1 MATVRYLVDDVDKAL
16 AFYQDALGFT
26 LRTRPVPIFAMIERG
41 DLLLWLAG
49 PGTSARKAM
58 PDGRSPEPG
67 GWNRIVVEVEDIE
80 AVVADLRS
88 RGATFRNEP
97 LTGPG
102 GTQVLVEDPSGNP
115 IEIFQPAANP
125 PR

>member
-16 AFYQDALGFT
+16 AFYQEALGFT
-26 LRTRPVPIFAMIERG
+26 LRARPVPIFAMIERG

-49 PGTSARKAM
+49 PNTSARKDM

-67 GWNRIVVEVEDIE
+67 GWNRIVIEVEDID

-97 LTGPG
+97 FTGPG